1 MTIVER
7 TNYHMNKVFYFLK
20 ENYRMFYFDMFL
32 DCLTHFSFDLTR
44 SLYVPSVLTKN
55 QEQPDGTELLGMLPK
70 MSLLKCKLR
79 KERFPVSINM

>member
-1 MTIVER
+1 
-7 TNYHMNKVFYFLK
+7 
-20 ENYRMFYFDMFL
+20 MFYFDMFL

-55 QEQPDGTELLGMLPK
+55 QEQPDGMELLGMLPK

-79 KERFPVSINM
+79 KERFPVCFHKYVKHHQNNLKQTSSSTQV